1 MCAFSALPCKG
12 ISGMGYLGCP
22 PSLPRAAR
30 RRLLPPGAA
39 AQGLLPV
46 DKAQNRGSKTSW
58 PQGQPGLIARHPHGM
73 AGRVLGLVVKTL
85 SSRPSNTMP
94 PTERSRTYLS
104 FLLCQTVTELSY
116 VDSACALT
124 PGPTEAL
131 CPWAGGRAVFPFRFK
146 QPNDVTEAEI

>member
-58 PQGQPGLIARHPHGM
+58 RQGQPGLIARHPHGM

-85 SSRPSNTMP
+85 SSRPRNTMY

-104 FLLCQTVTELSY
+104 FLLCQTVMELSY
-116 VDSACALT
+116 VDSACA
-124 PGPTEAL
+124 PGPWPNRGSL
-131 CPWAGGRAVFPFRFK
+131 PLGGGEGSFSFQVQAAK
-146 QPNDVTEAEI
+146 